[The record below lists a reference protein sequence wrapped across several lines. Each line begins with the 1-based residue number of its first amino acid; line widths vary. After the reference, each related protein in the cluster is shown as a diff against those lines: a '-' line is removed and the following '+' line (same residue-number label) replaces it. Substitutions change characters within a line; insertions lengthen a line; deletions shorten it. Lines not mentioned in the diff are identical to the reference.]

1 MENKSYKAKR
11 RPKPEIIEF
20 NIPLQKNCEHNFCI
34 YNGTEIQKQKN
45 YEWVSTTK
53 YSCAFC
59 GSNQTHI
66 HKGFQ
71 NGF

>member
-34 YNGTEIQKQKN
+34 YKGSEIQRCQNNHSQCVNTYECAYCGLYQKIKTDSFS
-45 YEWVSTTK
+45 V
-53 YSCAFC
+53 F
-59 GSNQTHI
+59 
-66 HKGFQ
+66 
-71 NGF
+71 